1 MVYTF
6 PFHDAYFFLCFL
18 QVAAAFTKKGV
29 TDRIKRLVL
38 YKDIIINQ
46 GDQLGRTP
54 LHYAALNGNADLV
67 DFFLD
72 LGSNTECKL
81 RYHETKVKTTHENY
95 SKWNKLYTMVS
106 FDVYFI

>member
-1 MVYTF
+1 MC
-6 PFHDAYFFLCFL
+6 FF
-18 QVAAAFTKKGV
+18 QVAAAFTKNDV

-38 YKDIIINQ
+38 YEDIINR

-67 DFFLD
+67 EFFLD
-72 LGSNTECKL
+72 LGANTECKL
-81 RYHETKVKTTHENY
+81 QYHETNVKTTHENY